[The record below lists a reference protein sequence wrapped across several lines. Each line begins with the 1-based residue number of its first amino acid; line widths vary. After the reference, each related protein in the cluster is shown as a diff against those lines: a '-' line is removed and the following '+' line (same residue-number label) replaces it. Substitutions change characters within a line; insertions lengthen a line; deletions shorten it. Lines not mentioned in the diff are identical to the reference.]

1 MVLSFFFPAA
11 LILRFAGPEGA
22 KNLAGQNV
30 LRLIQI
36 RLTASSLDK
45 ITPASQDNSQ
55 RLEPP
60 IRGQQ
65 TPSAFHPHAQRN
77 AFRRRDVRQ

>member
-1 MVLSFFFPAA
+1 
-11 LILRFAGPEGA
+11 LILAIRGSGRGEEPSG
-22 KNLAGQNV
+22 GNV

-45 ITPASQDNSQ
+45 IAPASQDNSQ

-60 IRGQQ
+60 IRVRQ
-65 TPSAFHPHAQRN
+65 TPSAFHPLAQRN